1 MSLPGPQLPWPAA
14 RRPLSIVAFGNSVAT
29 MQLPFRQD
37 RSQGTYVEVLADVLA
52 GEGVPAVP
60 HLESKWFD
68 FLTSAVRDYESRV
81 RVHAPDVV
89 IVQFGLNEYQPWL
102 LPTGAVR
109 HLMVQNRAA
118 TRTARAYR
126 RYVAKRLWRWVRS
139 YRRAVAPL
147 VGMRT
152 WQTTPRRFARTL
164 DLFLRMA
171 RFEARPLM
179 LVLDIDAP
187 GPLLQRFLPGVVER
201 HQVFQGLLRSVT
213 AGLNDP
219 EVRLVAVSEITTGLG
234 PAAMIDSMHYTPQT
248 HEVIGRAL
256 AAEVLSWLTERG
268 KG

>member
-29 MQLPFRQD
+29 MQLPVRQD

-60 HLESKWFD
+60 HLEAKWFD

-81 RVHAPDVV
+81 RAHAPDVV

-102 LPTGAVR
+102 LPVGAIR
-109 HLMVQNRAA
+109 HLIVQHRAA
-118 TRTARAYR
+118 TRTAKVYR
-126 RYVAKRLWRWVRS
+126 RYVATPLWTWVRS
-139 YRRAVAPL
+139 YRRAVSPL
-147 VGMRT
+147 VGLHT
-152 WQTTPRRFARTL
+152 WQTTPRRFAKTL
-164 DLFLRMA
+164 ELLLRLA
-171 RFEARPLM
+171 RAEARPLI

-187 GPLLQRFLPGVVER
+187 GPLLQHFLPGVVER

-213 AGLNDP
+213 AGMDDP
-219 EVRLVAVSEITTGLG
+219 EVRLVAVSEITAGLG

-248 HEVIGRAL
+248 HEVIGRIL
-256 AAEVLSWLTERG
+256 ADEVLGWLTERG